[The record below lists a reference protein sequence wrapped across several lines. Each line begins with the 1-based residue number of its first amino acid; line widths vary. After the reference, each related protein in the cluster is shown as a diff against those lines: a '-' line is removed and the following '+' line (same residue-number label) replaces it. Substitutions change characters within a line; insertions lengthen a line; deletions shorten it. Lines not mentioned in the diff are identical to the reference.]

1 MLRLLGTSRKLWP
14 LFAVVAILLFL
25 LCGVALSAGEH
36 VGGHEAADR
45 SGDLKDLLYR
55 FINFALLVIILFWA
69 LKKVGIREFFATRSA
84 EIRQRLEDLKKEKEE
99 AQEKYRELERELR
112 EFGEERQEI
121 IEAFKKQ
128 GLAEK
133 EKILAEAK
141 ERVKQIIDQ
150 AELTI
155 QQETQKAS
163 DRLKAEMV
171 SLAADKAQQIISGEI
186 TDQDQDHL
194 VDEFLERVGKVH

>member
-1 MLRLLGTSRKLWP
+1 MFRPHGNHRKLWL
-14 LFAVVAILLFL
+14 LFFLMAILLFL

-69 LKKVGIREFFATRSA
+69 LKKVGIKEFFATRSA
-84 EIRQRLEDLKKEKEE
+84 EIRQRLEDLKKGKEE
-99 AQEKYRELERELR
+99 AEEKYREIERELR

-121 IEAFKKQ
+121 IEQFKKE

-141 ERVKQIIDQ
+141 ERVKQIIEQ

-155 QQETQKAS
+155 QQETQTAS
-163 DRLKAEMV
+163 DRLKAEMI
-171 SLAADKAQQIISGEI
+171 SLAADKAQEIISNEI
-186 TDQDQDHL
+186 TDQDQEHL